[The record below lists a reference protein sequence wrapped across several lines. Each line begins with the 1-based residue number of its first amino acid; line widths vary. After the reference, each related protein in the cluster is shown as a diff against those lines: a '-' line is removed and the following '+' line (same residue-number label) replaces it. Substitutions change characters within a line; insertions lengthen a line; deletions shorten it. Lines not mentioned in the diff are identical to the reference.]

1 MDPSKILAEV
11 DMFQPRS
18 PNAFYTW
25 VISKCRELSSSPE
38 AKAFARSGARL
49 PKKLYDELFPLA
61 LFVHR
66 EFTNASVVTIEP
78 HLGND
83 NYDAKITT
91 QNARGA
97 STTFVETT
105 YAKDGY
111 DESLRMEVLAKE
123 GGVSLTGPITKSGR
137 RGSPDRIV
145 TVECEA
151 AEHSETLES
160 YLQLVESRVK
170 AKAKVHYG
178 ANHLLLVAVDDYL
191 PLVQDYDWPTL
202 DNRARAWLACY
213 QLDFA
218 RLVFVGVAGRLW
230 LSYALP
236 HATARVDAL

>member
-1 MDPSKILAEV
+1 MDPSKILTEA
-11 DMFQPRS
+11 DMCQPRS
-18 PNAFYTW
+18 PEAFYAW

-49 PKKLYDELFPLA
+49 PKKLDDELFPLA

-66 EFTNASVVTIEP
+66 EFPGASEVTIEP

-91 QNARGA
+91 HDSRGA
-97 STTFVETT
+97 RTTFVETT
-105 YAKDGY
+105 CAKDGY

-123 GGVSLTGPITKSGR
+123 GGVSLTGPITKSER

-145 TVECEA
+145 MAAYEA
-151 AEHSETLES
+151 ASHSETLES

-170 AKAKVHYG
+170 AKSKVHYG
-178 ANHLLLVAVDDYL
+178 TNHLLLVAVDDYL
-191 PLVQDYDWPTL
+191 PLVQDYDWPIL
-202 DNRARAWLACY
+202 DERARAWIASC
-213 QLDFA
+213 QLDFG

-236 HATARVDAL
+236 HATARVHAP